1 MAMINGY
8 IRSISILNVMN
19 QNFASMM
26 KHMRR
31 VATGQRINSVADD
44 PSGWAIGTR
53 MGIEIRGLDQANRNA
68 QSSQSMLKVAEGA
81 VSSTIDILRTLKEKA
96 IEAANDT
103 CTDADRR
110 TIQKLFNEYADQVDD
125 NALVTFNGKYLLDG
139 SKNSQAQAVQ
149 QAYTNSSLR
158 IGTSGTTRLTDLTR
172 KDGDSLH
179 ISATDTVHVSYVK
192 DGKTYSTSYTAA
204 ETTLG
209 DIFARANTID
219 KDVFDITG
227 MDGSSTIGV
236 DPYGKTVT
244 TPDDAGAV
252 TVKAKTAGTAGAVSG
267 FTISI
272 TDKNGQVKKSTD
284 CVLDAFS
291 ETIGPRDASADHALY
306 TQTGTRSGQGMKTA
320 LGDMRAEAL
329 GLKGSDGTV
338 LDVTTKTGA
347 NAAINVLDNALARA
361 LDQSTTIGAQSSR
374 LDYTISN
381 LTTQSENLTS
391 AMSTIMD
398 ADMAREITEYTRA
411 NILMQAAQAM
421 LAQSNQ
427 NMGWFLSLLK

>member
-139 SKNSQAQAVQ
+139 SKNSQAQAV
-149 QAYTNSSLR
+149 
-158 IGTSGTTRLTDLTR
+158 
-172 KDGDSLH
+172 
-179 ISATDTVHVSYVK
+179 
-192 DGKTYSTSYTAA
+192 
-204 ETTLG
+204 
-209 DIFARANTID
+209 
-219 KDVFDITG
+219 
-227 MDGSSTIGV
+227 
-236 DPYGKTVT
+236 
-244 TPDDAGAV
+244 
-252 TVKAKTAGTAGAVSG
+252 
-267 FTISI
+267 
-272 TDKNGQVKKSTD
+272 
-284 CVLDAFS
+284 
-291 ETIGPRDASADHALY
+291 
-306 TQTGTRSGQGMKTA
+306 
-320 LGDMRAEAL
+320 
-329 GLKGSDGTV
+329 
-338 LDVTTKTGA
+338 
-347 NAAINVLDNALARA
+347 
-361 LDQSTTIGAQSSR
+361 
-374 LDYTISN
+374 
-381 LTTQSENLTS
+381 
-391 AMSTIMD
+391 
-398 ADMAREITEYTRA
+398 
-411 NILMQAAQAM
+411 
-421 LAQSNQ
+421 
-427 NMGWFLSLLK
+427 